1 MAINAGNILGSVLG
15 NVDKES
21 ALNAL
26 GKLAQAGGQANAG
39 AFGDLGDLAKAIQ
52 GTDILSAEKIAALKD
67 GLQALTSGGGL
78 SPDALAPLTTLL
90 QSAQNNSTEE
100 NQRLWEKVKPY
111 LNDADKLSG
120 LASMLGEYGGK
131 LLALLKSVF
140 LR

>member
-1 MAINAGNILGSVLG
+1 MANILGSVLG
-15 NVDKES
+15 NIDKES

-26 GKLAQAGGQANAG
+26 GKLAQSNGQ
-39 AFGDLGDLAKAIQ
+39 FGDLSDLAKAIR
-52 GTDILSAEKIAALKD
+52 GTDVLSAEKIAALKD

-90 QSAQNNSTEE
+90 QSAQNNSAEE

-111 LNDADKLSG
+111 LSDADKLSG